1 MLKKCSEITD
11 IEALDWPAKSPDLNP
26 IENIWSILKS
36 SVYRRNP
43 KTTDE
48 LRDYIFEEWKTLD
61 NEMVG
66 EVAGSFNKRL
76 NKVIESN
83 SEIIDY

>member
-1 MLKKCSEITD
+1 MLKNHN
-11 IEALDWPAKSPDLNP
+11 IEALEWPAKPPDLNP

-48 LRDYIFEEWKTLD
+48 LRDYIFEEWETLD

-76 NKVIESN
+76 NK
-83 SEIIDY
+83 